1 MRFGFDISVLRI
13 AQAGVLEYT
22 RAILAELLRTGVQ
35 HDWTLLDVLPLNPG
49 RPMQAAPQLF
59 NAPNA
64 RVVRVSALQR
74 GYVSMLPGART
85 GPLHTL
91 AERVDR
97 ALDRPWELAAV
108 GAVGLQLRAALGRT
122 DVFHCSEQFQY
133 VPPRGAAVLTIHDLT
148 SLSHPEWHVTDTTT
162 MHGGKE
168 RFAATRAA
176 HLIADSYATKRDVEH
191 YLQVPSERIT
201 VVYPAAGS
209 QFHTYPPDLVQA
221 ALDRYGLQRDG
232 YILTVGTL
240 EPRKNHVGLINA
252 YARLRSMLVA
262 EGVDAPPLAITAAGE
277 RVVLGA
283 AASVDVAEALLA
295 VDAALKADG
304 ESLEKLFAEIKSKLT
319 IDPRAA
325 LGALDG
331 TGSFALT
338 LKDPLALA
346 SDRGSQSLGLHVAL
360 GLKAPAEAQALVDVA
375 ALKLPPVARVKRN
388 AKTRGFS
395 LPVPDWRE
403 LHVAVVGKTLAVTTD
418 PEFLRRVERGAAG
431 ALDKVLPT
439 PTVPVV
445 TTRDAVGVFFMD
457 YLMPMGMLASRRS
470 EYAYDPSTNQPYWRF
485 PEVAHEKID
494 KVPHSPAYKAKLK
507 EWRALDA
514 KARKAEEAR
523 ERAQTK
529 VLLAVAGSIG
539 ALAVDLRETGDGLL
553 LEGGQFFGPGG
564 LARAIELAIDATGM
578 KDNEPIWELYDK
590 RSKAEQELQEVRARD
605 VEKALGVQAAQ

>member
-22 RAILAELLRTGVQ
+22 RAILAELLRTGAQ

-209 QFHTYPPDLVQA
+209 QFRTYPPDLFQA

-252 YARLRSMLVA
+252 YARLRSMLAA
-262 EGVDAPPLAITAAGE
+262 EGVDAPPLAIAGANGWKFEDILAAPE
-277 RVVLGA
+277 RAGVAQHVQWLGKVPAADLPLVMGGAAVFVYPSFYEGFGLPVLEALACGTPTVATNTSSLPEVLG
-283 AASVDVAEALLA
+283 
-295 VDAALKADG
+295 DAGIYCEPLQI
-304 ESLEKLFAEIKSKLT
+304 ESI
-319 IDPRAA
+319 
-325 LGALDG
+325 
-331 TGSFALT
+331 
-338 LKDPLALA
+338 
-346 SDRGSQSLGLHVAL
+346 
-360 GLKAPAEAQALVDVA
+360 AQALAQLLTDNTLRQRLRQAGPARA
-375 ALKLPPVARVKRN
+375 AQ
-388 AKTRGFS
+388 FS
-395 LPVPDWRE
+395 W
-403 LHVAVVGKTLAVTTD
+403 
-418 PEFLRRVERGAAG
+418 ERA
-431 ALDKVLPT
+431 
-439 PTVPVV
+439 
-445 TTRDAVGVFFMD
+445 
-457 YLMPMGMLASRRS
+457 
-470 EYAYDPSTNQPYWRF
+470 
-485 PEVAHEKID
+485 
-494 KVPHSPAYKAKLK
+494 
-507 EWRALDA
+507 
-514 KARKAEEAR
+514 AR
-523 ERAQTK
+523 ETLEVYAQAIYAMQTHR
-529 VLLAVAGSIG
+529 GS
-539 ALAVDLRETGDGLL
+539 RKE
-553 LEGGQFFGPGG
+553 
-564 LARAIELAIDATGM
+564 
-578 KDNEPIWELYDK
+578 
-590 RSKAEQELQEVRARD
+590 
-605 VEKALGVQAAQ
+605 